1 MLLKENSTASV
12 YYDLLSNLNESSK
25 IELIA
30 HLSNSIINKKQQ
42 TTKPLEDLFG
52 AWKSKETAE
61 EIIAEIKTELSRS
74 NVTPGLALV
83 LVGNNPASEI
93 YVKMKEKKLMI
104 ILTR

>member
-61 EIIAEIKTELSRS
+61 EIIAEIRKSRVS
-74 NVTPGLALV
+74 
-83 LVGNNPASEI
+83 
-93 YVKMKEKKLMI
+93 KRI
-104 ILTR
+104 IESF